1 MVIYSSSYFFL
12 VSYFIVKKIN
22 TFPKKIVVNLTIITF
37 TNDHI
42 FYSMEVAIINVWA
55 QGLAKKTNLLYHLDI
70 KDNTTQTIF
79 FVFQVKHT
87 GERMLKCKFLLTDL
101 EGEFVENDILS

>member
-1 MVIYSSSYFFL
+1 MV
-12 VSYFIVKKIN
+12 
-22 TFPKKIVVNLTIITF
+22 
-37 TNDHI
+37 
-42 FYSMEVAIINVWA
+42 VAIINVWA